1 MYTREYYETENVSLP
16 ENYDGVAFRENNAN
30 TAVADSEKA
39 SVNPNDT
46 EKPKAEDVKP
56 TFFSSILQKL
66 PFPNLICG
74 LGDLFTDGRKEK
86 NGTIEIEDILIA
98 AVALYLFFSKEG
110 DKECAIIL
118 ALLLFI

>member
-30 TAVADSEKA
+30 TAAADSEKA

-56 TFFSSILQKL
+56 TFFSNILQKL

-74 LGDLFTDGRKEK
+74 LGDFFTDGRKEK

-98 AVALYLFFSKEG
+98 AVALYLFFFERRR
-110 DKECAIIL
+110 
-118 ALLLFI
+118 